1 MVRSRVLG
9 THGEPRTSHSVLKE
23 AGNFKIS
30 SRVELEEGKELI
42 LSIPGLDCSRL
53 GKEVLL

>member
-1 MVRSRVLG
+1 MLG
-9 THGEPRTSHSVLKE
+9 THGEPRTSHSVLKD